1 MSCLAGD
8 VDEGGAA
15 AEGSCPRMGF
25 GECLLQDGIRGRN
38 CLTCD
43 DPGLDPPPFEGE
55 GPRDQAKLWRERV
68 GGNTEGCRQRNVKWI
83 FQLLGG
89 LLDPEMV
96 QDTLGVLLKHQDD
109 IAKLQGGDTARLL
122 DELRAKGLLEPAG
135 AAGP

>member
-68 GGNTEGCRQRNVKWI
+68 GGNTEGCRQRIYVKAKG
-83 FQLLGG
+83 QVSLGQMSG
-89 LLDPEMV
+89 C
-96 QDTLGVLLKHQDD
+96 DD
-109 IAKLQGGDTARLL
+109 
-122 DELRAKGLLEPAG
+122 RAKEIGFCRDPFGERDGPRDVLPMWEPCDPLFSSSFPARAG
-135 AAGP
+135 R